1 MDYFSNAASRK
12 RSRPDSSYRET
23 GSENNWNTPP
33 TWTATSHDD
42 DVFGSAQ
49 NSMTVNE
56 QYNLAGGY
64 DTPGLAVNTELDR
77 VMDQDAQA
85 RRWTRDRD
93 ATFGSSGPSLQG
105 PLARERNGVPRMA
118 DLTEG
123 QNQVSWTR
131 FAFSLVG
138 KAFTFGTSVFK
149 GFYAGG
155 GDGYTFNEKSGY
167 DGSSGHTFDP
177 PTPVPGQWQ
186 ADFFG
191 DFEQDNPSS
200 PPSSGLRPPNKRRQT
215 DKDEWILIGTPDA
228 RGPSPKRK
236 TSGNHV
242 PQATKPTASRPVA
255 SRASSRRSLLPTP
268 IRRQSS
274 HVSQVGSPAAFTAGP
289 DRRASVAHVRS
300 PPSRPQS
307 GMGHRSSLSADLMSP
322 EAERYRKRQ
331 AKQDRVADKAIGN
344 MSRQLEEL
352 IKQGQAALG
361 TKFSVEGDVDE
372 DMDDGFS
379 GGRW

>member
-12 RSRPDSSYRET
+12 RSRPDSSYREKAL
-23 GSENNWNTPP
+23 ENNWNTPP
-33 TWTATSHDD
+33 TWTATPHDD

-118 DLTEG
+118 DLTEA
-123 QNQVSWTR
+123 QNKVSWTR

-200 PPSSGLRPPNKRRQT
+200 PPSSDIRPPNKRRQT

-236 TSGNHV
+236 TSGNQV
-242 PQATKPTASRPVA
+242 PQVTKAAAPRPIA

-268 IRRQSS
+268 IRRQPS